1 MVKQN
6 DNTSSRHR
14 KNNHHKGKEK
24 FCVEVN
30 QVTGTLELWVNGEK
44 RNSIEVKHPM
54 PKFEEM
60 LEFVKNKFLEMRSGG
75 KQ

>member
-1 MVKQN
+1 MTIQAQDIERIN
-6 DNTSSRHR
+6 F
-14 KNNHHKGKEK
+14 HHKGKEK

-30 QVTGTLELWVNGEK
+30 QVTGTLELWVNGDK

-60 LEFVKNKFLEMRSGG
+60 LEFVKNKFLELRAGG

>member
-1 MVKQN
+1 MIEAQDIKGIN
-6 DNTSSRHR
+6 F
-14 KNNHHKGKEK
+14 HHKGKEK

-44 RNSIEVKHPM
+44 RNTIEVSSPM
-54 PKFEEM
+54 PTFEDM
-60 LEFVKNKFLEMRSGG
+60 LEYCKNKFLELRTGG

>member
-1 MVKQN
+1 MTIQAQDIERIN
-6 DNTSSRHR
+6 F
-14 KNNHHKGKEK
+14 HHKGKEK

-30 QVTGTLELWVNGEK
+30 QVTGKMELWVNGDK

-54 PKFEEM
+54 PEFEVM
-60 LEFVKNKFLEMRSGG
+60 LEFVKNKFLELRSGG

>member
-1 MVKQN
+1 MTIQAQDIERIN
-6 DNTSSRHR
+6 F
-14 KNNHHKGKEK
+14 HHKGKEK

-60 LEFVKNKFLEMRSGG
+60 LEFV
-75 KQ
+75 

>member
-1 MVKQN
+1 MIEAQDIKRIN
-6 DNTSSRHR
+6 F
-14 KNNHHKGKEK
+14 HHKGKEK

-44 RNSIEVKHPM
+44 RNTLEVSNPM
-54 PKFEEM
+54 PTFEDM
-60 LEFVKNKFLEMRSGG
+60 LEYCKNKFLELRSGG

>member
-1 MVKQN
+1 MTMVAQDIKRVN
-6 DNTSSRHR
+6 F
-14 KNNHHKGKEK
+14 HHKGKEK

-44 RNSIEVKHPM
+44 RNTIEVDHPM
-54 PKFEEM
+54 PRFEEM
-60 LEFVKNKFLEMRSGG
+60 LGYCKNKFLELRSGG

>member
-1 MVKQN
+1 MTIHAQDIERIN
-6 DNTSSRHR
+6 F
-14 KNNHHKGKEK
+14 HHKGKEK

-30 QVTGTLELWVNGEK
+30 QVTGTLELWVNGDK

-60 LEFVKNKFLEMRSGG
+60 LEFVKNKFLELRSGG

>member
-1 MVKQN
+1 MIEAQDIKRIN
-6 DNTSSRHR
+6 F
-14 KNNHHKGKEK
+14 HHKGKEK

-44 RNSIEVKHPM
+44 RNTIEVSSPM
-54 PKFEEM
+54 PTFEDM
-60 LEFVKNKFLEMRSGG
+60 LEYCKNKFLELRSGG